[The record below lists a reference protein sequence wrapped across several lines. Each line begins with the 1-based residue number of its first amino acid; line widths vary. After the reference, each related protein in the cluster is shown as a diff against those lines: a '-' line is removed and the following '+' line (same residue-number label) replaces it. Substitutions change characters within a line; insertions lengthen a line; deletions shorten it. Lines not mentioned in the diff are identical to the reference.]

1 MQSGAQTAPKTAALP
16 AQEAGP
22 RAAPRA
28 TPNVELNS
36 LEDIVALAATR
47 GAAVLKVNLE
57 NDVHLVSL
65 ERGRIEFRP
74 SARARSTLAQDL
86 AQKLRDWTG
95 ERWIVTL
102 ASDGGAPSIAETRAG
117 AERAKRDAV
126 ASTTFVRAVLDAFP
140 GAEIVA
146 VRERDDATAPEE
158 PSDSEEP
165 E

>member
-1 MQSGAQTAPKTAALP
+1 MTSARTAPETA
-16 AQEAGP
+16 P
-22 RAAPRA
+22 RAATRA

-36 LEDIVALAATR
+36 LEDIVALAASR

-74 SARARSTLAQDL
+74 GARARSPLAQDL
-86 AQKLRDWTG
+86 SQKLRDWTG

-102 ASDGGAPSIAETRAG
+102 ASEGGAPTIAETRAA
-117 AERAKRDAV
+117 AERTKRDAV
-126 ASTTFVRAVLDAFP
+126 ASTPFVRAVLDAFP

-146 VRERDDATAPEE
+146 VREREGATAPEE
-158 PSDSEEP
+158 PSASEEP